1 MSWSSIRN
9 FAVAACALT
18 VLSATAVEASTI
30 DFTIKNGAADVATGS
45 FSYSSGNPVI
55 TFADLTSFN
64 LQIGPDSYDLTYVTN
79 SPHNDN
85 TFFQFVP
92 GSGFQDGLGIFGLDV
107 TLEAMSNSFD
117 GFIFYNQGGINLWAD
132 NAQGAYGQSW
142 TDIVFPNG
150 VGGTP
155 VPEPITISL
164 FGAGIAGA
172 AALRRRNKKSA
183 SQK

>member
-1 MSWSSIRN
+1 MGASNPVSS
-9 FAVAACALT
+9 
-18 VLSATAVEASTI
+18 I

-45 FSYSSGNPVI
+45 FSYSSANPVI
-55 TFADLTSFN
+55 TFTDLTAFD
-64 LQIGPDSYDLTYVTN
+64 LQIGPDNYDLNYVT
-79 SPHNDN
+79 SAPHTDN
-85 TFFQFVP
+85 TFFEFVP
-92 GSGFQDGLGIFGLDV
+92 GSGFQDGPGIFGLDV

-150 VGGTP
+150 VGA

-164 FGAGIAGA
+164 FGAGVAGA
-172 AALRRRNKKSA
+172 VAVRRRKKKS
-183 SQK
+183 SQ